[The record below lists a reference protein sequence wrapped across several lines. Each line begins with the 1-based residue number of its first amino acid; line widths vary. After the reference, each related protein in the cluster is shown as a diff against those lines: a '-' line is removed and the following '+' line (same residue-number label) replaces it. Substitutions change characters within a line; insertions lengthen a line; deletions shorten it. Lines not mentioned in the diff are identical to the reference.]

1 MINSSTFSKGIGY
14 IIFSLLLLF
23 ILIKTSSNTTGK
35 YTFEFNGNWG
45 FRILNMV
52 LTMTIIGF
60 ILYFNFSKY

>member
-23 ILIKTSSNTTGK
+23 ILIKTSNIDGK
-35 YTFEFNGNWG
+35 YTFKFNGNWG

-52 LTMTIIGF
+52 LTGTIIGL
-60 ILYFNFSKY
+60 ILIFNFSKY